1 MSRHAQEN
9 LVSVLLLAVFT
20 GVIIL
25 CQDFGPRARMIPL
38 PLAVFGIVLTL
49 IQMAWHNLGSTEELQ
64 MDMITVDSPE
74 VAAADTPVVRDNKPS
89 GPSWLREAKAYGM
102 VVLLLLLIHVAG
114 VMPAAF
120 VFTAGYFIV
129 TRYCPWPQSLAY
141 AALLTLS
148 LYLLFVVALEMQPYH
163 GLLAPLF
170 H

>member
-9 LVSVLLLAVFT
+9 LVSAILLAVFA
-20 GVIIL
+20 GVIVL

-49 IQMAWHNLGSTEELQ
+49 VQIAWHNLGSTDSLQ
-64 MDMITVDSPE
+64 MDMIDVKRPVAEAGEKPAAVEKKSP
-74 VAAADTPVVRDNKPS
+74 
-89 GPSWLREAKAYGM
+89 WLAELAAYGM
-102 VVLLLLLIHVAG
+102 ILLLLGLVYAVG

-120 VFTAGYFIV
+120 LFTAGYFGL
-129 TRYCPWPQSLAY
+129 TRYCTWSLGLVY
-141 AALLTLS
+141 AAVLTGS

-170 H
+170 Q